1 MDLFNTEQSVN
12 ILPLDGT
19 AIYYGK
25 ILNNTKANHYYQTLL
40 STIDWKND
48 EAIIFGKKIIT
59 NRKVAWYGQLA
70 YSYTY
75 SKTTKFALPF
85 TDELLELKELTE
97 NITKTSYNSCL
108 LNLYHNG
115 TEGMAWHSDGEK
127 MLQKNGSIASLSFG
141 AERRFCFKHKINQQ
155 KIELVLESGSLLE
168 MKNETQSNWLHRLPT
183 AIHVKQPRINLT
195 FRTIEIKKAI

>member
-1 MDLFNTEQSVN
+1 MDLFNTELSAN

-85 TDELLELKELTE
+85 TDELLELKSLTE
-97 NITKTSYNSCL
+97 SITKTSYNSCL

-168 MKNETQSNWLHRLPT
+168 MKNETQSNWLHRLPPV
-183 AIHVKQPRINLT
+183 IHVKQPRINLT